1 MTEPHSEG
9 SGNRTRR
16 KALTMKYSEAIINT
30 TLTRHELLKLSAL
43 GLAGVTL
50 LGTLGCEGGGSGG
63 EGDGS
68 ATEGLVFASSG
79 SSYQRAQ
86 TKAWLKPY
94 SNETGSTIG
103 QDWPTDYAKI
113 QSMVENNHVTWDV
126 VNVSNDFGL
135 QSAADLLEPLDY
147 SVIDKEPI
155 LEGYASEYRIACML
169 YANTLAYNT
178 EQIDG
183 TPSSWADL
191 FDTQKFPGKRGFRK
205 SPSETLEV
213 ALLGDNVSPE
223 NLYPIDVDRALD
235 KLDTIKDQIVWWETG
250 GQLQQQLAD
259 DEVALASAWNGRV
272 QTEIDSGTP
281 VKIQWNQNLQ
291 TADYLVVPKGTANKE
306 QAMELIAYCVS
317 GQNNHRLSEYIPYA
331 PINKKS
337 IPKVNPQVTSQLPTA
352 YREVGV
358 TFNAEW
364 WDNNREAVEQRFNEW
379 VMS

>member
-1 MTEPHSEG
+1 
-9 SGNRTRR
+9 
-16 KALTMKYSEAIINT
+16 MKNSK
-30 TLTRHELLKLSAL
+30 TLTSKMLTRQEFLKVSGL
-43 GLAGVTL
+43 GLAGATL
-50 LGTLGCEGGGSGG
+50 LGTSGCGGGGGSGG
-63 EGDGS
+63 EGGGS
-68 ATEGLVFASSG
+68 ASEELLFTSSG

-86 TKAWLKPY
+86 TKAWLNPY
-94 SNETGSTIG
+94 FNETGTKIR
-103 QDWPTDYAKI
+103 QDSPTDYAKI
-113 QSMVENNHVTWDV
+113 QSMVENNNVVWDV

-135 QSAADLLEPLDY
+135 QSTADLLEPLDY
-147 SVIDKEPI
+147 SVIDRGPI

-183 TPSSWADL
+183 TPSAWADL
-191 FDTQKFPGKRGFRK
+191 FDTRKFTGQRGFRK
-205 SPSETLEV
+205 SPWETLEV
-213 ALLGDNVSPE
+213 ALLGDDVLPE
-223 NLYPIDVDRALD
+223 DLYPLDVDRALA
-235 KLDTIKDQIVWWETG
+235 KLDTIKDEIVWWETG

-259 DEVALASAWNGRV
+259 GEVALASAWNGRV
-272 QTEIDSGTP
+272 QKEIDAGTP

-317 GQNNHRLSEYIPYA
+317 AENNHRLSEFIPYA

-337 IPKVNPQVTSQLPTA
+337 IPKVDPQVTSQLPTA

-364 WDNNREAVEQRFNEW
+364 WDNNREAVEQRFNQW
-379 VMS
+379 LMN

>member
-1 MTEPHSEG
+1 MRNSE
-9 SGNRTRR
+9 T
-16 KALTMKYSEAIINT
+16 IINT
-30 TLTRHELLKLSAL
+30 TLTRRKFLKVSGL
-43 GLAGVTL
+43 GLAGATL
-50 LGTLGCEGGGSGG
+50 LGTLECRGGGSGG
-63 EGDGS
+63 EGGGS
-68 ATEGLVFASSG
+68 GSEGLVFTSSG

-94 SNETGSTIG
+94 SNETGTTIR
-103 QDWPTDYAKI
+103 QDSPTDYAKI
-113 QSMVENNHVTWDV
+113 QSMVENDQVIWDV

-135 QSAADLLEPLDY
+135 QSTADLLEPLDY

-155 LEGYASEYRIACML
+155 LEGYATEYRIACML

-191 FDTQKFPGKRGFRK
+191 FDTQMFPGQRGLRK

-213 ALLGDNVSPE
+213 ALLGDGVPPE
-223 NLYPIDVDRALD
+223 NLYPLDVDRALN
-235 KLDTIKDQIVWWETG
+235 KLNTIRDQIVWWETG

-259 DEVALASAWNGRV
+259 GEVALASAWNGRV
-272 QTEIDSGTP
+272 QKEIDAGVP
-281 VKIQWNQNLQ
+281 VKIQWNENLQ

-306 QAMELIAYCVS
+306 KAMELIAYCVS

-331 PINKKS
+331 PINEKS
-337 IPKVNPQVTSQLPTA
+337 IPKVDPQVTSQLPTA

-364 WDNNREAVEQRFNEW
+364 WDNNREAVEQRFNKW
-379 VMS
+379 MLN